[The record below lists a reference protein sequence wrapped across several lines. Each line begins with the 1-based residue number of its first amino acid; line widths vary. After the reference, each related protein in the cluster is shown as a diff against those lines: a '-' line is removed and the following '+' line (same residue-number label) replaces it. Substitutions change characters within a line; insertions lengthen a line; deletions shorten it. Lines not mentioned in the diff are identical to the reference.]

1 MMPSTQFAR
10 NQWVR
15 PRPSFATT
23 DSEVTMKFKPE
34 IAAAALLAASSA
46 SALAH
51 HSFAM
56 FDGDKTVSMTGTLK
70 ELEWTN
76 PHAWIRIEIAD
87 PATGQPQEWSFE
99 MGSPAQLGARGLK
112 PDSMKPGDKIIV
124 KAHPMKDGSHGGQY
138 MSVAFADGRPVTG
151 GTAR

>member
-1 MMPSTQFAR
+1 
-10 NQWVR
+10 
-15 PRPSFATT
+15 
-23 DSEVTMKFKPE
+23 MKTS
-34 IAAAALLAASSA
+34 IVMAAAFLSIAGSMPVF
-46 SALAH
+46 AH

-56 FDGDKTVSMTGTLK
+56 FDGEKTITMNGTLK

-87 PATGQPQEWSFE
+87 PATGLPQEWSFE

-112 PDSMKPGDKIIV
+112 PDSIKPGDKIIV

-138 MSVAFADGRPVTG
+138 MSVAFSDGRPVTG
-151 GTAR
+151 SAAR

>member
-1 MMPSTQFAR
+1 MKT
-10 NQWVR
+10 
-15 PRPSFATT
+15 ATIT
-23 DSEVTMKFKPE
+23 
-34 IAAAALLAASSA
+34 AAGVFLLAGSVPV
-46 SALAH
+46 LAH

-56 FDGDKTVSMTGTLK
+56 FDGDKTITMNGALK

-87 PATGQPQEWSFE
+87 PASGQAQEWAFE

-112 PDSMKPGDKIIV
+112 PDSIKPGDKIIV
-124 KAHPMKDGSHGGQY
+124 TAHPMKDGSHGGQY

-151 GTAR
+151 TAAR